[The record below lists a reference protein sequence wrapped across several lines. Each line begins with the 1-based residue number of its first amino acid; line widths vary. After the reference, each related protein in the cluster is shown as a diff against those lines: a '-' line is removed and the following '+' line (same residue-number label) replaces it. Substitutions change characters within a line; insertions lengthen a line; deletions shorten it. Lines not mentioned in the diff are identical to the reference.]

1 MKFIHLTDTHLVAPG
16 EPLHGLDPHA
26 NLLACVA
33 AIRAR
38 HADAEFCVLTGDLV
52 DNGDPRAYRAASEAI
67 AALPMP
73 VYVIPGNHDDRV
85 ALHESFANTRCDEHG
100 FVQQVIDHGEA
111 RFMLLDTL
119 EPQQGSAGAY
129 CERRASW
136 LAARLAEAGDAPVY
150 LFMHHPP
157 FPIGIPS
164 MDRIGL
170 LDPQHFVRAIDGAR
184 NLRHIFFGH
193 VHRPVSG
200 HWRGISF
207 STLHGTNHQ
216 VLLDLHEPRYIAF
229 TAEPPSY
236 AVVLLEGDRL
246 VIHNEPFLADLRDIR
261 TTAPRA

>member
-33 AIRAR
+33 SIRAR
-38 HADAEFCVLTGDLV
+38 HADAAFCVHTGDLV
-52 DNGDPRAYRAASEAI
+52 DGGDPRAYRAAVEAL

-73 VYVIPGNHDDRV
+73 VHVIPGNHDDRA
-85 ALHESFANTRCDEHG
+85 ALREAFADARLDDNG
-100 FVQQVIDHGEA
+100 FVQQLIHHDGACFV
-111 RFMLLDTL
+111 LLDTL
-119 EPQQGSAGAY
+119 EPRHGSAGAF
-129 CERRASW
+129 CAQRAEW

-170 LDPQHFVRAIDGAR
+170 LEPQHFVRAIAGAR

-207 STLHGTNHQ
+207 STLYGTNHQ

-236 AVVLLEGDRL
+236 GVVLLDGERL

-261 TTAPRA
+261 ATAPRA

>member
-1 MKFIHLTDTHLVAPG
+1 MKFIHLTDPHLVAPG
-16 EPLHGLDPHA
+16 EPLHGLDPYA

-38 HADAEFCVLTGDLV
+38 HPDAAFCVLTGDLV
-52 DNGDPRAYRAASEAI
+52 DNGDPRAYRGAREAL

-73 VYVIPGNHDDRV
+73 VHVIPGNHDDRT
-85 ALHESFANTRCDEHG
+85 ALREAFADAVLDENG
-100 FVQQVIDHGEA
+100 FVQQVIEREGA
-111 RFMLLDTL
+111 RFVLLDTL
-119 EPQQGSAGAY
+119 EPGMGSAGAF
-129 CERRASW
+129 CEQRATW

-157 FPIGIPS
+157 FPVGIAS

-170 LDPQHFVRAIDGAR
+170 LDPQHFVRAIDGVR
-184 NLRHIFFGH
+184 SVRHIFFGH
-193 VHRPVSG
+193 IHRPVSG

-207 STLHGTNHQ
+207 STLYGTNHQ

-236 AVVLLEGDRL
+236 AVVLLDGDRL
-246 VIHNEPFLADLRDIR
+246 VVHNEPFLIDLRDIR
-261 TTAPRA
+261 STKPRA